1 MRIFRTLLSTAVFLL
16 VAVVAYGQ
24 LSDQQVISEVK
35 RLQAT
40 GASQQQILTELAAKG
55 VTREQAERIVNRN
68 KKCSDFGKKNYS
80 GNGNSL
86 CSNFG
91 NKSAVTV
98 VLN

>member
-55 VTREQAERIVNRN
+55 VTRELAQRLTAFP
-68 KKCSDFGKKNYS
+68 D
-80 GNGNSL
+80 
-86 CSNFG
+86 
-91 NKSAVTV
+91 
-98 VLN
+98 